1 MKLSLLAI
9 RIKIFLILLL
19 FPLTLTL
26 LGQNGNL
33 LNINALQGPAST
45 IDQSL
50 IDRQIEYI
58 QRSYSSRVE
67 ASKEIING
75 KEYLSYYTRSQ
86 SKPLLFVNKKRSAT
100 VFTRSR
106 KYINLILQY
115 DTFLD
120 EVVYTDTSRTLNYRF
135 PEIALNKDIVQGF
148 NLYFEDD
155 SLQFR
160 YFRRPEC
167 LKKNLTE
174 GFYEVVYQGKSNYII
189 RHTSSYYV
197 REGRNEYKYSPENYI
212 SVGDVFYRVKTKA
225 NLLKLFGGKSG
236 EVKKYLHS
244 NRVRIKQAGKNEF
257 VSIIKFYDSLITSSG
272 K

>member
-1 MKLSLLAI
+1 MKLRSISI
-9 RIKIFLILLL
+9 RIKIIFIFLL
-19 FPLTLTL
+19 FPVTLSL
-26 LGQNGNL
+26 QGQNGNM
-33 LNINALQGPAST
+33 LNINKLKSSNST
-45 IDQSL
+45 SDKSL
-50 IDRQIEYI
+50 IDLQTEYI
-58 QRSYSSRVE
+58 LKSYSAHVE
-67 ASKEIING
+67 APKEIING
-75 KEYLSYYTRSQ
+75 KEYVSYYTRSQ

-106 KYINLILQY
+106 RYNNLILQY

-160 YFRRPEC
+160 YFRQPEC
-167 LKKNLTE
+167 IKKNLKE
-174 GFYEVVYQGKSNYII
+174 GYYEVVYEGKSSYII
-189 RHTSSYYV
+189 KRTSSYYV
-197 REGRNEYKYSPENYI
+197 REGRNEYKYSPESYI

-225 NLLKLFGGKSG
+225 NLLKLFGEKSA

-244 NRVRIKQAGKNEF
+244 NRLRIRQAGKNEF
-257 VSIIKFYDSLITSSG
+257 VSIIKFYDSLNTSSG